1 MLKLLLSVVFTV
13 MVSLAALGSPPSVV
27 LVQYR
32 GYQEDITVTR
42 GAQQTERIKPPTALG
57 KNKNAKV
64 EQLHALFTK
73 LYEEGYT
80 LQNSS
85 MFKSANTSEELV
97 TYVFVKP

>member
-1 MLKLLLSVVFTV
+1 MLKCVLSVVFTV
-13 MVSLAALGSPPSVV
+13 LVSLAALGSPPTLV

-32 GYQEDITVTR
+32 GYRSDITVTR
-42 GAQQTERIKPPTALG
+42 GAQQTEIIKAPSAMD

-80 LQNSS
+80 LQNTSLIG
-85 MFKSANTSEELV
+85 SADVREELV